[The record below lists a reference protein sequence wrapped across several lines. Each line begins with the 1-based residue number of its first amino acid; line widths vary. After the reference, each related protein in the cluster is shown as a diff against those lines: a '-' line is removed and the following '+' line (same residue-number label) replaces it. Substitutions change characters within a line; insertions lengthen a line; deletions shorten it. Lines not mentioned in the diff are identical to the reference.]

1 MADSSGPPK
10 YGIVALSICL
20 LELIGIWIPFA
31 VVPPTA
37 SAPWLVKIWGILYLA
52 GLLSIPVAIIGL
64 FKDKPRLVALF
75 ALILGIAN
83 IFLCVGPVIG

>member
-1 MADSSGPPK
+1 MADSSSPPK
-10 YGIVALSICL
+10 YGIVALLICL

-37 SAPWLVKIWGILYLA
+37 SAPWLIKIWGILYLA

-64 FKDKPRLVALF
+64 FKDKPRLFALF
-75 ALILGIAN
+75 ALILGIVN

>member
-1 MADSSGPPK
+1 MADSSSPPK
-10 YGIVALSICL
+10 YGIVALLICL

-37 SAPWLVKIWGILYLA
+37 SAPWLTKTWGILYLA

-64 FKDKPRLVALF
+64 FKDKPRLFALF
-75 ALILGIAN
+75 ALILGIVN

>member
-1 MADSSGPPK
+1 MADSSSPPK
-10 YGIVALSICL
+10 YGIVALLICL

-37 SAPWLVKIWGILYLA
+37 SAPWLLKIWGILYLA

-75 ALILGIAN
+75 ALILGIVN

>member
-1 MADSSGPPK
+1 MADSSSPPK
-10 YGIVALSICL
+10 YGIVALLICL

-37 SAPWLVKIWGILYLA
+37 SAPRLLKIWGILYLA

-75 ALILGIAN
+75 ALILGIVN

>member
-1 MADSSGPPK
+1 MADSSSPPK
-10 YGIVALSICL
+10 YGIVALLICL
-20 LELIGIWIPFA
+20 SELIGIWIPFA

-37 SAPWLVKIWGILYLA
+37 SAPWLIKIWGILYLA

-64 FKDKPRLVALF
+64 FKDKPRLFALF
-75 ALILGIAN
+75 ALILGIVN